1 MVEQEYG
8 CAYCHNDGAHD
19 EIDGSVVKDVHSGSA
34 LTAGIAAA
42 FHSGR
47 QLIGTA
53 ERGNEQGDQN
63 RDECLC
69 PLEEIAGAEIR
80 AACLLCVHDLLR
92 FLDQGRDEPE
102 RDGHHHGK
110 RAAF

>member
-42 FHSGR
+42 FHSGH

-53 ERGNEQGDQN
+53 GM
-63 RDECLC
+63 
-69 PLEEIAGAEIR
+69 
-80 AACLLCVHDLLR
+80 
-92 FLDQGRDEPE
+92 
-102 RDGHHHGK
+102 
-110 RAAF
+110 

>member
-19 EIDGSVVKDVHSGSA
+19 EIDGSVVEDVHSGSA

-53 ERGNEQGDQN
+53 ERGDEQGDQN

-69 PLEEIAGAEIR
+69 PRAFCASMIFSVSSIR
-80 AACLLCVHDLLR
+80 VGINRSAMDIIM
-92 FLDQGRDEPE
+92 ENS
-102 RDGHHHGK
+102 
-110 RAAF
+110 